1 MRVGPRSGPG
11 AAASNA
17 FHARITDT
25 VSGGSLAGGHQ
36 TSGECIGERNL
47 LAGGFR
53 VFFRYSVRP
62 PRWRLPVVLVHGL
75 GLSSRYMLPTAEYLA
90 PHFPVY
96 VPDLPGFGDS
106 EKPARTW
113 DVPALAEALAA
124 WIRAAGLGR
133 VALLGNS
140 FGCQIIADLAARH
153 PELVE
158 RAVLQG
164 PTTPPDERSWFWQF
178 VRWRQN
184 QPFNPDA
191 LSPITW
197 GDYRK
202 CGYRRLFQTFR
213 YQLKDPIE
221 QKLPRIPAEVLVVR
235 GQLDPI
241 CQLGW
246 AAEVAGLLPQGRLV
260 EIPAVAHTLVYTAP
274 EQLATITRQFL
285 EEVCVPA
292 RPGEGPGGRTSAA
305 ARRDAARRHSEA
317 RR

>member
-274 EQLATITRQFL
+274 EQLAQVTRQFL
-285 EEVCVPA
+285 EKAA
-292 RPGEGPGGRTSAA
+292 RPGERSGGRVSAA
-305 ARRDAARRHSEA
+305 ARGAPGAS
-317 RR
+317 